1 MLSPH
6 HHYPQHRSPVPH
18 PQSTHS
24 VATSTHYEASY
35 TPLYHPT
42 PNQPLSPS
50 KRLKIHD
57 FDFTDIPSTFDCP
70 SLIYPTAM
78 PHTVSR
84 PRSLAPHISVQHASE
99 PASPVTI
106 ASTAS
111 NHSTPSPSPSRV
123 TIISDGSSHDFP
135 LFDEGFHSSEPQS
148 KQAPRR
154 IFTSNTSNPS
164 PLNTQFNGNFTNSD
178 WPHYFPGT
186 QSMDVPSQQLQQYI
200 QAAVPNFD
208 HANIRTFHHQQQQRP
223 TEDEELPALSPSR
236 NNPMSTSSRPSISD
250 DLPITPVHSPRHRD
264 SSCAAIREDAS
275 GFVNEWIT
283 NSLHDTIEHSRNVP
297 KLARTVSDAVQDEL
311 FNPGIA
317 PGTAHAQTD
326 RQSETNRASQF
337 PSLFQQAQS
346 QHTMARASPVTK
358 PPMIRDHS
366 PFRANSP
373 FHPAR
378 TQDPTQS
385 PTRATTFLP
394 VGGYPTARARRERE
408 MEREAEAL
416 KAQMKKEFEEM
427 QQDPKTISPKDAYI
441 EYNEPES
448 DVRGS
453 LFSSQQDDVYSQHSA
468 SNGDALSSNGSYHGS
483 VHDDEDIKT
492 ENSYGSM
499 ATSRRESDVTMDYG
513 APMFSAN
520 SSQQYN
526 QQNLG
531 ATHAY
536 RWSNDHFS
544 QESSNDKEYDYDSAP
559 SPTSQRPEDTKT
571 DSGAYSCTVHGCT
584 QRFPTANKMSRH
596 RREVHRH
603 GTPMNRDA
611 AVRWQHQGPHKCAR
625 INPTTGKPC
634 NTIFSRP
641 YDLTRHEDTIH
652 NTAREKVRCEI
663 CNDEK
668 TFSRH
673 DALTRHKKVKH
684 GIDK

>member
-1 MLSPH
+1 MLSP
-6 HHYPQHRSPVPH
+6 HHYPQHRSSIPH
-18 PQSTHS
+18 SQSTNS
-24 VATSTHYEASY
+24 ATTSTHYEASY

-57 FDFTDIPSTFDCP
+57 FDFTDTPSTYDCP
-70 SLIYPTAM
+70 PLVYPTAM

-84 PRSLAPHISVQHASE
+84 TRSLAPHISVQRASE

-123 TIISDGSSHDFP
+123 TIISDGSHDFP
-135 LFDEGFHSSEPQS
+135 LFDEGFQLPEQQS

-154 IFTSNTSNPS
+154 VFTSNTSNPS

-178 WPHYFPGT
+178 AAWSHYFPAT
-186 QSMDVPSQQLQQYI
+186 QPMDVPSQQLQQYI
-200 QAAVPNFD
+200 QAAVPNYD
-208 HANIRTFHHQQQQRP
+208 HANIRTFQQQQQQHP
-223 TEDEELPALSPSR
+223 TEEEEPPALSPSR
-236 NNPMSTSSRPSISD
+236 NNPNMSTSSRPSISD
-250 DLPITPVHSPRHRD
+250 DMPTTPVHSPRHRD
-264 SSCAAIREDAS
+264 SSCAAIQH
-275 GFVNEWIT
+275 N
-283 NSLHDTIEHSRNVP
+283 RNIP

-317 PGTAHAQTD
+317 PGTAHTQND

-346 QHTMARASPVTK
+346 QHTMARASPVAK
-358 PPMIRDHS
+358 PQMIRDHS

-408 MEREAEAL
+408 KEREAEAL
-416 KAQMKKEFEEM
+416 KVQMKKEYEEM
-427 QQDPKTISPKDAYI
+427 RQDPKTISPKDAYI
-441 EYNEPES
+441 EYNEPENGI
-448 DVRGS
+448 RAS

-468 SNGDALSSNGSYHGS
+468 SNGDALSSNGSYNGS
-483 VHDDEDIKT
+483 VNDDEDIKT

-499 ATSRRESDVTMDYG
+499 AASRRESDVTMDYG

-526 QQNLG
+526 QQNIG
-531 ATHAY
+531 APTY
-536 RWSNDHFS
+536 RWSSGHFS
-544 QESSNDKEYDYDSAP
+544 QESNDDKEYDYDSAL
-559 SPTSQRPEDTKT
+559 SPNSQRPEDTKAN
-571 DSGAYSCTVHGCT
+571 SGAYSCTVHGCT
-584 QRFPTANKMSRH
+584 QRFSTANKMSKH